1 MLLKP
6 VCHSSSVARPSPKR
20 GLCSTSN
27 SRSISVPSHRAHH
40 VGVEGSWPQSRRR
53 AGSGPAPTRELRAL
67 DTVVA
72 YICVVGSHRGK
83 CTTFGALALR
93 TSENSVRAKFG
104 RSNSPAVG
112 RLLLWEKREDPPAS
126 TTKMH

>member
-6 VCHSSSVARPSPKR
+6 VCHSSSVPRPSPKR
-20 GLCSTSN
+20 GLCWTSN

-67 DTVVA
+67 DTVVT
-72 YICVVGSHRGK
+72 YLCVVGSHKGKGQMRHFRSSRSTYFLELRQREVRGIY
-83 CTTFGALALR
+83 LLR
-93 TSENSVRAKFG
+93 ARVNRGGK
-104 RSNSPAVG
+104 
-112 RLLLWEKREDPPAS
+112 
-126 TTKMH
+126 